1 MTFGH
6 TATSVPSFIVSKIH
20 VNVEDLDACSI
31 LHFSTDFCYIHN
43 KVIAGDAATSVESF
57 IMVRGPIVLLILHKI
72 FFTLF

>member
-1 MTFGH
+1 M
-6 TATSVPSFIVSKIH
+6 K
-20 VNVEDLDACSI
+20 DLDACSI